1 LNEIAFLS
9 TIKAACRFDGRNIP
23 GCCRCGI
30 LSWGPV
36 RPFFVRWGMTATF
49 RRLGLSSGKLTSLL
63 QPLVEDL
70 GYEFVGMEYSN
81 NPKHP
86 VLVIYIDASDGIAV
100 EDCAK
105 VSREIAAILDVED
118 PIAGKYQL
126 EVSSPGLDRPLFTLA
141 QFQQFSGEVAQIY
154 LFAPRDGRRR
164 YKGKILG
171 TEEGKVKMEQDG
183 VEVTLDL
190 GNIAKARLV
199 PDYAGLFAGGD

>member
-1 LNEIAFLS
+1 
-9 TIKAACRFDGRNIP
+9 
-23 GCCRCGI
+23 
-30 LSWGPV
+30 
-36 RPFFVRWGMTATF
+36 M
-49 RRLGLSSGKLTSLL
+49 SSGKLTSLL

-70 GYEFVGMEYSN
+70 GYEFVGLQYSG

-86 VLVIYIDASDGIAV
+86 VLVIYIDSPDGIAV

-118 PIAGKYQL
+118 PIAGKYRL
-126 EVSSPGLDRPLFTLA
+126 EVSSPGMDRPLFTLA
-141 QFQQFSGEVAQIY
+141 QFQQFSGEVAQIS
-154 LFAPRDGRRR
+154 LFAPRDGRRK

-183 VEVTLDL
+183 LEVMLDL

-199 PDYAGLFAGGD
+199 PDYAGLFAGRG